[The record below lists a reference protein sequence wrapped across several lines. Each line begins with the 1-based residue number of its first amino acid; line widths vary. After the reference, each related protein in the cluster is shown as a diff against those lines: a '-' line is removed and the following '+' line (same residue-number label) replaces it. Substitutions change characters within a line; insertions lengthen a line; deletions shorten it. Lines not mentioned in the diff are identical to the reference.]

1 MTAEPQPPASETE
14 TPAAPTPERRHML
27 VSTLAAC
34 AAGALLLDIIS
45 KQLVVAKLTDHP
57 DVTVIPHVLDLQ
69 LTRNSGAAFSL
80 GTGSTVIF
88 TVIAA
93 IVAVVIVRTAPR
105 LVSVAWS
112 VVLGLLLGGAL
123 GNLADRL
130 FRAPG
135 FGRGEVIDWIH
146 LHHWP
151 YFNIADSAIT
161 IGGVLAVV
169 LSFMNKPATAP
180 RRTDA

>member
-1 MTAEPQPPASETE
+1 MTAEPQPPTSSTD
-14 TPAAPTPERRHML
+14 PPSLPTPERRHL
-27 VSTLAAC
+27 LISTLAAC
-34 AAGALLLDIIS
+34 AGGALLLDIVS
-45 KQLVVAKLTDHP
+45 KQIVVAQLTDHP
-57 DVTVIPHVLDLQ
+57 DVTVIPHVLDLE
-69 LTRNSGAAFSL
+69 LTRNSGAAFSV

-88 TVIAA
+88 TVIAL
-93 IVAVVIVRTAPR
+93 IVAGVILRTAPR

-112 VVLGLLLGGAL
+112 VVLGLLLGGSL

-161 IGGVLAVV
+161 IGGVLAVI
-169 LSFMNKPATAP
+169 LSFRNVPATAP
-180 RRTDA
+180 RAKHE